1 MLPEA
6 DLRRLADRHFRV
18 YDARAEA
25 LRGTVLARMYFIQ
38 VRPEEFDA
46 KFEAFRAELK
56 GLDPEALAFIRRE
69 GGEDILFV
77 ADRPP
82 ASPRRNVLHLVL
94 FFATVATTMSAGALY
109 WHGYHDADP
118 DWSWSILWSPE
129 HLGWGFLTFALPLL
143 LILGLHETAHYVV
156 ARRHGLRAT
165 LPFFIPVPPVLMPIG
180 TLGAFISLKDPLPD
194 RKALFDVGA
203 SGPIAGFLVAVPIVL
218 LGAWLT
224 GVVAEPIPDHGTPEI
239 AADWPFT
246 LHESGP
252 GEAVLRFTNVSAG
265 IATLIVTTPPGLD
278 HALDYQ
284 ARAEVRLADGT
295 TRRDDL
301 SGKVDP
307 GTTDRHTLLLPEGTT
322 SAKVTFT
329 WDDGL
334 IQFGDPLLVTL
345 LDGAF
350 DNDGYLTHPTFFA
363 GWVGLL
369 VTGINLLPA
378 SQLDGG
384 HVASAVL
391 GDRMRWAAYAAVA
404 GLVYLALRFQSW
416 MLMAVFI
423 LLMGV
428 HHPPPLND
436 RTGLDVKRRVL
447 AGVVLVVFLLT
458 FVPRPIIL

>member
-1 MLPEA
+1 
-6 DLRRLADRHFRV
+6 
-18 YDARAEA
+18 
-25 LRGTVLARMYFIQ
+25 
-38 VRPEEFDA
+38 
-46 KFEAFRAELK
+46 
-56 GLDPEALAFIRRE
+56 
-69 GGEDILFV
+69 
-77 ADRPP
+77 
-82 ASPRRNVLHLVL
+82 
-94 FFATVATTMSAGALY
+94 
-109 WHGYHDADP
+109 
-118 DWSWSILWSPE
+118 
-129 HLGWGFLTFALPLL
+129 
-143 LILGLHETAHYVV
+143 
-156 ARRHGLRAT
+156 
-165 LPFFIPVPPVLMPIG
+165 
-180 TLGAFISLKDPLPD
+180 
-194 RKALFDVGA
+194 
-203 SGPIAGFLVAVPIVL
+203 VPIVL

-384 HVASAVL
+384 HVARAVL